1 MNYLLGL
8 ILVFAAGLRTGTVA
22 WPMKLIRR
30 LEFEHYCLVGM
41 CIGLICLPWLVVL
54 TQVPDPWRAL
64 AEAGWRPLLISNLC
78 AVGWGAA
85 NVLYGVCV
93 VRIGTALTGALLSGA
108 GAMVAITMP
117 MVFKGSGRFGAA
129 PDLLSATG
137 IGILCGLIVMILGVA
152 VTAIAGFG
160 RDKLRGQS
168 DAGAGHG
175 FLSGLIMTL
184 VAGVLSAGLSLAF
197 VYGQSPLMKA
207 FLAQGVSES
216 VANIGVWAATFFG
229 GALVNVLYPVFVI
242 SRKKT
247 WRAFASARI
256 GYLYRQGGCW
266 SLAIRNFHVNP
277 SGNYRD
283 VPQQKDGGAGFAVEL
298 VNVNSALR
306 SFAEAEYHSTASES
320 AEEVQGC
327 RDLSQVRAF
336 RGQESA
342 IKLAARLLLGAN
354 PGRRTQNHED

>member
-8 ILVFAAGLRTGTVA
+8 LLVFAAGLGTGTVA

-30 LEFEHYCLVGM
+30 LEFEHYWLVGM
-41 CIGLICLPWLVVL
+41 FIGLICLPWVVVL

-93 VRIGTALTGALLSGA
+93 VRIGAALTGALLSGA

-117 MVFKGSGRFGAA
+117 MVFKGSGLFGAA
-129 PDLLSATG
+129 PNLLSATG
-137 IGILCGLIVMILGVA
+137 MGILCGLMVMLLGVA

-160 RDKLRGQS
+160 RDKLRGHS

-197 VYGQSPLMKA
+197 VYGQGPLMTA
-207 FLAQGVSES
+207 FLAQGVSKS
-216 VANIGVWAATFFG
+216 VANIGVWAAAIFG

-247 WRAFASARI
+247 WRAFASAGSDLFLGAMI
-256 GYLYRQGGCW
+256 GIQF
-266 SLAIRNFHVNP
+266 II
-277 SGNYRD
+277 
-283 VPQQKDGGAGFAVEL
+283 AVFL
-298 VNVNSALR
+298 L
-306 SFAEAEYHSTASES
+306 
-320 AEEVQGC
+320 G
-327 RDLSQVRAF
+327 
-336 RGQESA
+336 RGM
-342 IKLAARLLLGAN
+342 LLLGALGASIGVGVQMVTQLFGN
-354 PGRRTQNHED
+354 QLVGFVSGEWRGIRGRPMAFMCGGILLLSVAAAILALCKYIG